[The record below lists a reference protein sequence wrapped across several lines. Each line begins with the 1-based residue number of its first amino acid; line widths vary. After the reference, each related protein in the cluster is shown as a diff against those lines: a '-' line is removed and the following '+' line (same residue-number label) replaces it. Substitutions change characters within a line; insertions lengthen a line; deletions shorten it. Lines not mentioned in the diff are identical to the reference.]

1 MINYPVIVVSRIHDH
16 EPYRSIFTDYFRLT
30 DLSPRFLRFVSWKSS
45 WSPFVTAPWKKKRSS
60 KSTRAL
66 KRGSVSFRLLRFPAR
81 PIPPIHPS
89 ELFLEKKV
97 SNFRKLYPSWD
108 TSNSLNYLRKDELK
122 NNLDLVFSFR
132 TRNKTK
138 IQIGIADSI
147 YKVERSI
154 EFVIITRENKIP
166 ITNNC
171 GREKFESA
179 AEWVFLD
186 RTIGFSSLLP
196 DWKWNWTKL
205 YTRRSTKKQD
215 TPWLF
220 HSRGTTA

>member
-1 MINYPVIVVSRIHDH
+1 MTMNHIVLYSQTIFVWPIYRLDSCDSWAENLRGAHLSR
-16 EPYRSIFTDYFRLT
+16 PRGKKNVRQNPLGRWSG
-30 DLSPRFLRFVSWKSS
+30 DLRPGICEL
-45 WSPFVTAPWKKKRSS
+45 
-60 KSTRAL
+60 
-66 KRGSVSFRLLRFPAR
+66 SFRLLRFPAR

-97 SNFRKLYPSWD
+97 SNFRKLYSSWD